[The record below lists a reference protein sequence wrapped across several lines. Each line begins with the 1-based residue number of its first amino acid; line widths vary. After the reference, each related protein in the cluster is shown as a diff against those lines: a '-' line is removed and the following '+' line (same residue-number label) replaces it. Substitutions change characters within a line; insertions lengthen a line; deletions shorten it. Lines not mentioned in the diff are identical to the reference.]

1 MPSATSTLETS
12 RVHRETS
19 EQAFP
24 VQLEQALR
32 RIARTEQLHVAVN
45 IAPIMPTADNQVLG
59 VKTRALS
66 AEGAAEI
73 FKLKRDHVKR
83 DTMSTKVRVR

>member
-1 MPSATSTLETS
+1 M
-12 RVHRETS
+12 
-19 EQAFP
+19 
-24 VQLEQALR
+24 
-32 RIARTEQLHVAVN
+32 AVN
-45 IAPIMPTADNQVLG
+45 ITPIMPTANNQVLR

-66 AEGAAEI
+66 AESAAEI

>member
-1 MPSATSTLETS
+1 M
-12 RVHRETS
+12 
-19 EQAFP
+19 
-24 VQLEQALR
+24 
-32 RIARTEQLHVAVN
+32 AVN

>member
-1 MPSATSTLETS
+1 MPSAPSTLETS

-45 IAPIMPTADNQVLG
+45 ITPIMPTANNQVLR

>member
-1 MPSATSTLETS
+1 MPSAPSTLETS

-45 IAPIMPTADNQVLG
+45 ITPMPG
-59 VKTRALS
+59 VKSTAIS

>member
-1 MPSATSTLETS
+1 MRLAGCIVRLAS
-12 RVHRETS
+12 RRS
-19 EQAFP
+19 QCNWSR
-24 VQLEQALR
+24 LALR

-45 IAPIMPTADNQVLG
+45 ITPIMPTANNQVLRA
-59 VKTRALS
+59 KTRALS